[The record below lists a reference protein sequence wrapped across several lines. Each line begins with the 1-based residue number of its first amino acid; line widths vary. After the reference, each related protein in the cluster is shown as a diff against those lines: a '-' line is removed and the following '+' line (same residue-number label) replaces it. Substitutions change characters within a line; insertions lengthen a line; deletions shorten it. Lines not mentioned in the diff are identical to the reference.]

1 MTARVTRIM
10 APGPKL
16 PVLWWCGVCCA
27 ATLIV
32 IVPIALLVLP
42 N

>member
-1 MTARVTRIM
+1 MAARVTRIM
-10 APGPKL
+10 T
-16 PVLWWCGVCCA
+16 PVPPIALAVRVAVVCS

-32 IVPIALLVLP
+32 VVPVALLVLP